1 MDIDETIS
9 AIVEPLDRSYRDH
22 ADPSEA
28 ERMSRY
34 MRDQF
39 PFLGLKSPTRQALT
53 RDWMVQFRKADE
65 ATISGVARR
74 LWTLPERE
82 FQYTACGLLE
92 RSATKLSAAALALC
106 RDLLITKSW
115 WDTVDSL
122 ASHAV
127 GTLVLRHPE
136 QVRLMD
142 EWLESENMW
151 LRRTALLHQLKYKG
165 RTDTDRLFGYCLA
178 RAHESEFFIRK
189 AIGWALRQYSWTD
202 PEAIEAFVAAHE
214 DVLSPLSKREA
225 LLAINGGRG
234 GARQSE

>member
-1 MDIDETIS
+1 
-9 AIVEPLDRSYRDH
+9 
-22 ADPSEA
+22 
-28 ERMSRY
+28 MSRY

-74 LWTLPERE
+74 LWALPERE

-92 RSATKLSAAALALC
+92 RSATKLSAAALGLC
-106 RDLLITKSW
+106 HDLLVAKPW

-122 ASHAV
+122 ASHVV

-136 QVRLMD
+136 QVQLMD

-151 LRRTALLHQLKYKG
+151 LRRTALLHQLKYKR
-165 RTDTDRLFGYCLA
+165 RTDTERLFRYCLA
-178 RAHESEFFIRK
+178 LADEEEFFIRK
-189 AIGWALRQYSWTD
+189 AIGWALRQHSWTD

-214 DVLSPLSKREA
+214 DVLSSLSKREA
-225 LLAINGGRG
+225 LLAINKHRHREPVRG
-234 GARQSE
+234 D